1 MPILMAAL
9 NNAKITL
16 EKYPPVAQLVEQLPL
31 KQMVVGSSPSGR
43 TNKRRGVKTLV
54 EGLPKSICFLT

>member
-1 MPILMAAL
+1 MTAS

-43 TNKRRGVKTLV
+43 TKQKVRGESLS
-54 EGLPKSICFLT
+54 G